1 MIRIDYLRKDGN
13 IIELSIKG
21 HANSGDYGKDL
32 VCAAAS
38 GIVLGGLNALKNP
51 KSFNIK
57 VNDGDIKILALDNVL
72 QSDYDVLNVILI
84 QLLSIEKGNE
94 KHIKIVEKGC

>member
-1 MIRIDYLRKDGN
+1 MF
-13 IIELSIKG
+13 SIKG

-32 VCAAAS
+32 VCAAVSA
-38 GIVLGGLNALKNP
+38 VTFGGLNALKNP

-57 VNDGDIKILALDNVL
+57 VNDGDVKILALDNVL
-72 QSDYDVLNVILI
+72 QSDYDVLNVILV

-94 KHIKIVEKGC
+94 QYIKIVEKGC